1 MRNRSVIL
9 RQLTKENLDPK
20 IAYVLGKNGKLI
32 PKIGKE
38 TKLDP
43 ESLDTAKKESES
55 SEFVLPDGAKSI
67 PESLAE
73 NVEISKEIT
82 ESTIEEKAVINKKK
96 STVKKK
102 SKTE

>member
-9 RQLTKENLDPK
+9 RQLVKENLDPK
-20 IAYVLGKNGKLI
+20 IAYVLGKNGKLV

-38 TKLDP
+38 NKSDSEYLG
-43 ESLDTAKKESES
+43 TAKKEIES

-82 ESTIEEKAVINKKK
+82 ETTTEEKAVINKKK
-96 STVKKK
+96 SSVKKK

>member
-43 ESLDTAKKESES
+43 ESLDTTKKESES

-82 ESTIEEKAVINKKK
+82 ESIIEEKAVINKNK